1 MFIVCTLPFL
11 LAGWD
16 GGGGMNLLPNLQK
29 GPLAGSQS
37 LERVAGKEEV
47 TCSFYT
53 KSKVKSEIF
62 NGKKVYKQKNVFLCP
77 Y

>member
-1 MFIVCTLPFL
+1 MHPPLS
-11 LAGWD
+11 AGRV
-16 GGGGMNLLPNLQK
+16 GGGVNLLPNLQK
-29 GPLAGSQS
+29 WALAVSQS

-47 TCSFYT
+47 TCSFHT

>member
-1 MFIVCTLPFL
+1 MHPPLS
-11 LAGWD
+11 AGRV
-16 GGGGMNLLPNLQK
+16 GGGGGEPSTK
-29 GPLAGSQS
+29 SPKRALAVSQS

-47 TCSFYT
+47 TCSFHT